1 MRYARMFAISGV
13 VSVLM
18 TAIGLALAE
27 AEAAPLSDRSCAY
40 VFACAQPE
48 SAR

>member
-1 MRYARMFAISGV
+1 MRYARMFAITGV

-27 AEAAPLSDRSCAY
+27 AEAAPIAEEICPVGIVCPQY
-40 VFACAQPE
+40 E
-48 SAR
+48 